1 MRTVYVI
8 GIGSGDPDHL
18 TLQAV
23 AALKRVDVVFVIDKG
38 EVKEDLTALRTGIL
52 DRHLEP
58 GSYRVVEAADPERD
72 RGAGAGEAG
81 RSERYTAAVVDW
93 QDRRGS
99 LYASMLA
106 ELADGETGA
115 FLVWGDPSLYDGT
128 LRLLEGVEGI
138 EVVSYP
144 GISSVQALAAAHRLI
159 LNRVGRPVL
168 ITTGRRIAAGLPAD
182 VDDVVVMLDGGTA
195 FAQLPD
201 DEVADVEVYW
211 GAYVGSP
218 DELLVSGPVLEVR
231 DEIVRLRAEAR
242 ERKGWI
248 MDTYLLR
255 RHPGDR

>member
-1 MRTVYVI
+1 VRTVYVI

-38 EVKEDLTALRTGIL
+38 EVKEDLTALRTEIL
-52 DRHLEP
+52 NRHLEP

-72 RGAGAGEAG
+72 RKAGAGEAG
-81 RSERYTAAVVDW
+81 RSTSYTAAVVDW

-99 LYASMLA
+99 LYAAMLD

-182 VDDVVVMLDGGTA
+182 VDDIVVMLDGGTA
-195 FAQLPD
+195 FAGLPD
-201 DEVADVEVYW
+201 AEVTDVEVYW

-218 DELLVSGPVLEVR
+218 DELLVSGPVLDVR
-231 DEIVRLRAEAR
+231 DEIVNLRAQAR

-255 RHPGDR
+255 RRPEDR

>member
-1 MRTVYVI
+1 VRTVYVI

-38 EVKEDLTALRTGIL
+38 EVKEDLTALRTEIL
-52 DRHLEP
+52 HRHREP
-58 GSYRVVEAADPERD
+58 GGYRVVEAADPERD
-72 RGAGAGEAG
+72 RQAGAGEAG

-106 ELADGETGA
+106 ELADGEIGA

-138 EVVSYP
+138 QVVSYP

-168 ITTGRRIAAGLPAD
+168 ITTGRRIAAGLPTD
-182 VDDVVVMLDGGTA
+182 VDDIVVMLDGGTA
-195 FAQLPD
+195 FASLPD
-201 DEVADVEVYW
+201 AEVADVEVYW

-255 RHPGDR
+255 RRPGDR

>member
-1 MRTVYVI
+1 VRTVYVI

-144 GISSVQALAAAHRLI
+144 GISSVQALAAAHKI
-159 LNRVGRPVL
+159 PINRIGESVL
-168 ITTGRRIAAGLPAD
+168 ITTGRKLAD
-182 VDDVVVMLDGGTA
+182 GFPDHADSVVVMLDGQCA
-195 FAQLPD
+195 FNTVDPD
-201 DEVADVEVYW
+201 TKIYW
-211 GAYVGSP
+211 GAYLGTD
-218 DELLVSGPVLEVR
+218 DEILVSGRLGDVAQEIERVR
-231 DEIVRLRAEAR
+231 REAR
-242 ERKGWI
+242 DRKGWI

-255 RHPGDR
+255 KPRKD